1 LLAHAARAA
10 FMSGNHL
17 AIGAGAL
24 VAAAAALVVLAAL
37 PARTR
42 DEHRAR
48 RPRHTGTD
56 LPPAV
61 TG

>member
-1 LLAHAARAA
+1 
-10 FMSGNHL
+10 MSGNHL